1 MKFYEGMY
9 FSRQK
14 KKKKKGE
21 EEERDSSDVDD
32 LDQEQR

>member
-9 FSRQK
+9 FSRQ